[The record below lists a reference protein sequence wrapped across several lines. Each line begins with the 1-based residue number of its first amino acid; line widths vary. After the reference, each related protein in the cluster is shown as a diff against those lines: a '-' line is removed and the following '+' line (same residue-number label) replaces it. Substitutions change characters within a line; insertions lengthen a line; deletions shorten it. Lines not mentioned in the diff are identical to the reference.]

1 MQQLD
6 GQFVFSASDL
16 NDFLECDHLVELQ
29 RRVSLGELVRPEPDP
44 ATALLARKGDEH
56 ERRHLER
63 LQLVHDGDVVVFSA
77 NGDRSAAA
85 WRAAEAQTL
94 AAMERGS
101 RIIYQATFF
110 DGTFLGRADFLRRIE
125 RPCARWPWSYEAIDT
140 KLALNPKP
148 YYLVQLCNYSEHIGR
163 LQGSMPHEMHV
174 VLGSGE
180 ERHFRVD
187 DFAAYYRNLKA
198 RFLQWMAATSNAT
211 YPFEKAH
218 CSICSWTQRCA
229 QQRDADDHLSLVA
242 NIRRDQIAKL
252 ETGEITTLAALGTAA
267 PERRPFGMVEST
279 FDKLRDQARLQHVGR
294 TEHRHVYEL
303 LQHDEGD
310 GFERLPKPDD
320 GDVFFDM
327 EGDPLYAPER
337 GLEYLFGFY
346 LSKENTYRAFWA
358 RDDRQERA
366 AFEDAIDFLVERRR
380 AYPGMHVYHYAPYE
394 TTALRR
400 LMGFYATRE
409 RDLDDLLR
417 NEAFV
422 DLYAVVRQSLRISQP
437 SYSLKKLEAFYG
449 MRRTTDV
456 RRGDD
461 SIVMFESWLAAGDD
475 AILADIERYNED
487 DCRSTY
493 RLREW
498 LLQLRGEWE
507 RRFERALAWRAARNE
522 ATPDDDGRSELAHRL
537 LDGLAAPRSLP
548 DLRQSANSVRERWLL
563 GHLISYHAREAKP
576 AYWRLFDRC
585 ANPDRLL
592 EFDHE
597 SIGGLNLRDD
607 IEPTPVKQ
615 SYVYTY
621 AFPEQQ
627 HNLGNGSPYSP
638 QHETPAGTI
647 VNIDDERGLLRI
659 KLSRKIVPNTLR
671 ALIPGKPIETATKR
685 DALVRVANAYLDGSL
700 ERRFPATRSLLL
712 ASKPRFMP
720 PRLLAQP
727 AHVDAASVSEVI
739 GDLDGSHLVV
749 QGPPGSGKS
758 TIGAAAI
765 VDLLARGKRVGIFA
779 NGHKAIHNLLRK
791 VEQTALARGV
801 RFRGLQKFTAG
812 NEGSRYESPLEH
824 PFVLPVADADALS
837 TTAHDL
843 AAGTSWLFAR
853 EDLLGAYDYLVIDE
867 AGQVSLADAVACSA
881 AARNVVL
888 LGDPLQLAQV
898 SQGAHPTGTGLSVLR
913 HALGEDETIDP
924 ACGVF
929 LDVSYRMHPEICAF
943 ISHAVYDDRL
953 HAAPDCAH
961 NAVTAPSLSG
971 NGLRYLPVE
980 HDANYRA
987 SSEEAAA
994 IVAAAEQLLQGS
1006 VTVGGQPPRPLTQH
1020 DILVVSPYNAQRTRI
1035 SQQLAAAGLDAI
1047 RVGTVD
1053 KFQGQEAPV
1062 VFYSMATSS
1071 GATLPRDLEFLFE
1084 KNRLNVAI
1092 SRAQCL
1098 TVLVCSPRLL
1108 ELRCRTPEEMALVN
1122 LLCAYVETARGH
1134 EREEED
1140 AVSTETA
1147 QSPDQMFLL

>member
-1 MQQLD
+1 MQQID

-29 RRVSLGELVRPEPDP
+29 RRVAQGELVRPEPDP

-63 LQLVHDGDVVVFSA
+63 LQAQHDGEVVVFST
-77 NGDRSAAA
+77 NGDRSVTA
-85 WRAAEAQTL
+85 WRAAEAETL

-110 DGTFLGRADFLRRIE
+110 DGTFLGRADFLRRVE
-125 RPCARWPWSYEAIDT
+125 RPCRRWTWSYEAVDT

-148 YYLVQLCNYSEHIGR
+148 YYLVQLCNYSEHVGR

-174 VLGSGE
+174 VLGSGD

-187 DFAAYYRNLKA
+187 DFAAYYRNLKQ
-198 RFLQWMAATSNAT
+198 RFLQWMGVASHTT
-211 YPFEKAH
+211 YPFEKSH
-218 CSICSWTQRCA
+218 CTICSWSKACA
-229 QQRDADDHLSLVA
+229 QRREADDHLSLVA

-252 ETGEITTLAALGTAA
+252 EAGGITTLAALATATTD
-267 PERRPFGMVEST
+267 RRPFGMVEST
-279 FDKLRDQARLQHVGR
+279 FDKLSHQARLQHVGR
-294 TEHRHVYEL
+294 TEHRHVYDL
-303 LQHDEGD
+303 LEHDEGD
-310 GFERLPKPDD
+310 GFERLPQPDD
-320 GDVFFDM
+320 GDLFFDI

-346 LSKENTYRAFWA
+346 LSKEDAYKAFWA
-358 RDDRQERA
+358 RDDRRERA

-409 RDLDDLLR
+409 RELDDLLR
-417 NEAFV
+417 NEVFV
-422 DLYAVVRQSLRISQP
+422 DLYGVVRQSLRISQP
-437 SYSLKKLEAFYG
+437 SYSIKKLEAFYG
-449 MRRTTDV
+449 MTRTTGV

-461 SIVMFESWLAAGDD
+461 SIVMFESWLTGGDD

-487 DCRSTY
+487 DCRSTH

-498 LLQLRGEWE
+498 LLGRREEWE
-507 RRFERALAWRAARNE
+507 RRYGRALAWREVRSE
-522 ATPDDDGRSELAHRL
+522 ETPGDDGRGELAHRL
-537 LDGLAAPRSLP
+537 LDNLPVPRTLE
-548 DLRQSANSVRERWLL
+548 DLRQSAESVRERWLL

-597 SIGGLNLRDD
+597 AIGGLKLRDD
-607 IEPTPVKQ
+607 IAPEKVKQ
-615 SYVYTY
+615 SYIYTY

-627 HNLGNGSPYSP
+627 HNLGSDSPYSP
-638 QHETPAGTI
+638 HHCAPAGTI
-647 VNIDDERGLLRI
+647 VDIDDERGLLRI

-685 DALVRVANAYLDGSL
+685 DALVRIANTYLDGSL
-700 ERRFPATRSLLL
+700 AQRFPGTRSLLL
-712 ASKPRFMP
+712 ASKPHLLH
-720 PRLLAQP
+720 PRLFVQP
-727 AHVDAASVSEVI
+727 AHVDAASVGEVV

-758 TIGAAAI
+758 TIGAAGI
-765 VDLLARGKRVGIFA
+765 VDLLARGKRIGILA

-791 VEQTALARGV
+791 VEQTAFARGISFV
-801 RFRGLQKFTAG
+801 GLQKFTAG
-812 NEGSRYESPLEH
+812 NEGSEYESPLPE
-824 PFVLPVADADALS
+824 PMVLAVHDAGDFTA
-837 TTAHDL
+837 TAHAL

-853 EDLLGAYDYLVIDE
+853 EDLAGAYDYLVIDE

-898 SQGAHPTGTGLSVLR
+898 SQGAHPTGTGLSVLQ
-913 HALGEDETIDP
+913 HALGEDETVDP

-929 LDVSYRMHPEICAF
+929 LDVSYRMHPDICAF

-953 HAAPDCAH
+953 HAAPDCAN
-961 NAVTAPSLSG
+961 NAVEAPGLTGS
-971 NGLRYLPVE
+971 GLRYMPVE

-994 IVAAAEQLLQGS
+994 IVAAVRELLQGT
-1006 VTVGGQPPRPLTQH
+1006 VTVGTQPPRPLTQH

-1035 SQQLAAAGLDAI
+1035 RQYLEAAGLGEI

-1092 SRAQCL
+1092 SRAQCM

-1122 LLCAYVETARGH
+1122 LLCAYVERSQLTAPLSHAG
-1134 EREEED
+1134 
-1140 AVSTETA
+1140 S
-1147 QSPDQMFLL
+1147 

>member
-1 MQQLD
+1 MQQID

-29 RRVSLGELVRPEPDP
+29 RRVALGELVRPEPDP

-63 LQLVHDGDVVVFSA
+63 LQAQPDGDVVVFSA
-77 NGDRSAAA
+77 NGDRSVAA
-85 WRAAEAQTL
+85 WRAAEAQAL

-101 RIIYQATFF
+101 RVIYQATFF
-110 DGTFLGRADFLRRIE
+110 DGTFLGRADFLRRVE

-148 YYLVQLCNYSEHIGR
+148 YYLVQLCNYSDHIGR

-187 DFAAYYRNLKA
+187 DFAAYYRNLKS
-198 RFLQWMAATSNAT
+198 RFLQWMGVASHDT
-211 YPFEKAH
+211 YPFEKSH
-218 CSICSWTQRCA
+218 CTVCSWSKACA
-229 QQRDADDHLSLVA
+229 QRRDADDHLSLVA
-242 NIRRDQIAKL
+242 NIRKDQIAKL
-252 ETGEITTLAALGTAA
+252 EAGGTTTLAALAAATA
-267 PERRPFGMVEST
+267 EQRPFGMVEST
-279 FDKLRDQARLQHVGR
+279 FDKLCHQARLQHVGR
-294 TEHRHVYEL
+294 TEHRYVYDL
-303 LQHDEGD
+303 LPHDEGD
-310 GFERLPKPDD
+310 GLERLPEPDE
-320 GDVFFDM
+320 GDLFFDI

-346 LSKENTYRAFWA
+346 LPKEREYRAFWA

-366 AFEDAIDFLVERRR
+366 AFEDAIDFLVERRH

-409 RDLDDLLR
+409 RELDDLLR

-437 SYSLKKLEAFYG
+437 SYSIKKLEAFYG
-449 MRRTTDV
+449 MTRATDV

-461 SIVMFESWLAAGDD
+461 SIVMFESWLTGGDD

-487 DCRSTY
+487 DCRSTH

-498 LLQLRGEWE
+498 LIE
-507 RRFERALAWRAARNE
+507 RRFEWEGQFGRALAWRALRNE
-522 ATPDDDGRSELAHRL
+522 ETPEDDGRSELAHRL
-537 LDGLAAPRSLP
+537 LDGLSAPRSLLE
-548 DLRQSANSVRERWLL
+548 LRQSAATVRERWLL

-597 SIGGLNLRDD
+597 AIGGLRLRDD
-607 IEPTPVKQ
+607 IEPTKVKQ

-621 AFPEQQ
+621 AFPDQQ
-627 HNLGNGSPYSP
+627 HNLGTETPYSP
-638 QHETPAGTI
+638 HHCAPAGTI
-647 VNIDDERGLLRI
+647 VEIDDERGLLRI
-659 KLSRKIVPNTLR
+659 KLTRNIVPHTLR
-671 ALIPGKPIETATKR
+671 ALIPGKPIETKSKR
-685 DALVRVANAYLDGSL
+685 DALVRIANAYLDGTL
-700 ERRFPATRSLLL
+700 AQRFPGTQSLLL
-712 ASKPRFMP
+712 ARKPHLLH
-720 PRLLAQP
+720 PRLLVQP
-727 AHVDAASVSEVI
+727 GRVDAASVSEVVH
-739 GDLDGSHLVV
+739 DLDGSHLVV

-765 VDLLARGKRVGIFA
+765 VELLADGKRVGILA

-791 VEQTALARGV
+791 VEQAAQAAGAR
-801 RFRGLQKFTAG
+801 FIGLQKYTAG
-812 NEGSRYESPLEH
+812 NEGSAYESPLDD
-824 PFVLPVADADALS
+824 PMVLPVDNAAAFAS
-837 TTAHDL
+837 ISHAL

-853 EDLLGAYDYLVIDE
+853 EELAGAYDYLVIDE
-867 AGQVSLADAVACSA
+867 AGQVSLADAIACSA

-898 SQGAHPTGTGLSVLR
+898 SQGAHPTGTGLSVLQ

-924 ACGVF
+924 SCGIF

-953 HAAPDCAH
+953 HAAPDCAR
-961 NAVTAPSLSG
+961 NAVASPGLSG
-971 NGLRYLPVE
+971 SGLRYMPVD

-994 IVAAAEQLLQGS
+994 IVAAAGDLLHGT
-1006 VTVGGQPPRPLTQH
+1006 VTVGTQPPRALTEH
-1020 DILVVSPYNAQRTRI
+1020 DILVVSPYNGQRKRI
-1035 SQQLAAAGLDAI
+1035 REQLAAAGLGEI

-1092 SRAQCL
+1092 SRAQCM

-1122 LLCAYVETARGH
+1122 LLCAYVESAARSSVPAPPTPL
-1134 EREEED
+1134 R
-1140 AVSTETA
+1140 AAS
-1147 QSPDQMFLL
+1147 